1 MQRLKNCPNCGGIL
15 DDEGR
20 CLYCQS
26 KVYDLTGMRIDMD
39 TRDTV
44 LLKIKYG
51 GYDVIMKAYPV
62 HLEANM
68 STDYSDVSDW
78 GGTTIARIAGPSRMS
93 LNMEFEAVPVIDENG
108 NATLY
113 KACIRQEEGE

>member
-26 KVYDLTGMRIDMD
+26 KVYDLTGVRIDMD

-51 GYDVIMKAYPV
+51 GYDVIMKAYPIN
-62 HLEANM
+62 LEANI
-68 STDYSDVSDW
+68 STEYSDVSNYL
-78 GGTTIARIAGPSRMS
+78 GATVRIAGPSHMT
-93 LNMEFEAVPVIDENG
+93 LNMEFEAVPVVDENG

-113 KACIRQEEGE
+113 KTCIRQEEN

>member
-20 CLYCQS
+20 CMYCKS

-44 LLKIKYG
+44 LLKIKCNG
-51 GYDVIMKAYPV
+51 CDVVLRAFPIN
-62 HLEANM
+62 LEANM
-68 STDYSDVSDW
+68 STECFDVSDYR
-78 GGTTIARIAGPSRMS
+78 GSKIARIAGSSHMT
-93 LNMEFEAVPVIDENG
+93 LNMEFEAVPVVDEVG
-108 NATLY
+108 KESLY
-113 KACIRQEEGE
+113 KIYL

>member
-1 MQRLKNCPNCGGIL
+1 MKQLKNCPNCGGIL

-20 CLYCQS
+20 CMYCKS

-108 NATLY
+108 NETLY
-113 KACIRQEEGE
+113 KACIRQEEN